1 MIERRALFFDVD
13 GTLMGE
19 NGTIPKSAL
28 TAIKEARDNG
38 DLVFINSG
46 RVYPLAAYLDK
57 YIETDGLLCGCG
69 TDLRLGNEQLYVYY
83 IPENI
88 MEDIR
93 SCYMNYNIDIFL
105 EGPQGISPSPN
116 LRIEES
122 LNVAEFIKAQNGM
135 TFMDFDDKAY
145 RPSKFCVLSDEESD
159 IDGFK
164 ERFQDIFDFIDR
176 GDGFYECVPHGHGKG
191 FAVFKILELCNIKP
205 ENTYVFGDST
215 NDIDMLKVVD
225 HAIIMGEHDKAIEE
239 YAEFVTRNVEDDGIA
254 YAMKHYGIIK

>member
-19 NGTIPKSAL
+19 NGCIPESAL
-28 TAIKEARDNG
+28 AAINEARNNG
-38 DLVFINSG
+38 ALVFINSG

-69 TDLRLGNEQLYVYY
+69 TDLRLGKNQLYIYY
-83 IPENI
+83 MPEAI
-88 MEDIR
+88 LEDIR
-93 SCYMNYNIDIFL
+93 NSYMEYKIDIFL
-105 EGPQGISPSPN
+105 EGSQGVSASPK
-116 LRIEES
+116 LRIKES
-122 LNVAEFIKAQNGM
+122 LDVAEFISKQNGM
-135 TFMDFDDKAY
+135 SVMDFYDKAY

-159 IDGFK
+159 IEGFINRYK
-164 ERFQDIFDFIDR
+164 AAFDFIDR

-191 FAVFKILELCNIKP
+191 FAVFKILELCKVKP
-205 ENTYVFGDST
+205 ENAYVFGDST

-225 HAIIMGEHDKAIEE
+225 HAVIMGKHDKAIEE
-239 YAEFVTRNVEDDGIA
+239 YAEFVTKNVEDDGIA

>member
-19 NGTIPKSAL
+19 NGYIPESAL
-28 TAIKEARDNG
+28 AAIKEARSNG

-69 TDLRLGNEQLYVYY
+69 TDLRLGDEQLYVYY
-83 IPENI
+83 MPEDVI
-88 MEDIR
+88 ESIR
-93 SCYMNYNIDIFL
+93 SCYKDYNLDVFL
-105 EGPQGISPSPN
+105 EGPEGIAASPE

-122 LNVAEFIKAQNGM
+122 INVAKFISGQNG
-135 TFMDFDDKAY
+135 TSELDFSDKAY
-145 RPSKFCVLSDEESD
+145 IPSKFCILSDEKSD

-164 ERFQDIFDFIDR
+164 EKFKIFFDFIDR
-176 GDGFYECVPHGHGKG
+176 GNGFYECVPLGHGKG
-191 FAVFKILELCNIKP
+191 FAVFKILELCKIKP
-205 ENTYVFGDST
+205 ENAYVFGDST
-215 NDIDMLKVVD
+215 NDIDMLKVVK
-225 HAIIMGEHDKAIEE
+225 HAVIMGEHDKAIEE
-239 YAEFVTRNVEDDGIA
+239 YAEFVTKNVEDDGIA